1 MLNKILVIATYDSF
15 LRSAIKL
22 AERIYN
28 FEIDIGIL
36 YVKDNQISIRQLQEA
51 GAIKYNVFN
60 IDRLLDKDYLQY
72 DIIILSVG
80 NIAARNF
87 IKKFYKEILQ
97 ESVYLNNRPIL
108 ISIFP
113 GIILGNT
120 DVILS
125 RIDSDII
132 LANSKIDYDII
143 NKISSLYAKDVKCI
157 NYGLI
162 NLDTNN
168 KIKQSK
174 IYRQGKEKNIYF
186 IDQVRIPK
194 TELERLYVLNK
205 LIEFADLNAD
215 KNIIIKSRI
224 YAGEKTVHDNKY
236 SYYVLIKKIS
246 RAIPSNI
253 YFTSENI
260 EDLYSKMDLC
270 VSFSSTVI
278 LEALYYKI
286 PVAVICDLG
295 VIEEYATQFFL
306 ESDLLISFDDLILG
320 KRVTASNVW
329 LDENLYF
336 VNNRDWE
343 LNEAISN
350 CANQKDGYNKR
361 INLFGGA
368 FRFSSVDKTT
378 RFKRKLKKFF
388 KSPLLFFY
396 DSKLVKFFR

>member
-1 MLNKILVIATYDSF
+1 
-15 LRSAIKL
+15 
-22 AERIYN
+22 
-28 FEIDIGIL
+28 
-36 YVKDNQISIRQLQEA
+36 
-51 GAIKYNVFN
+51 
-60 IDRLLDKDYLQY
+60 
-72 DIIILSVG
+72 
-80 NIAARNF
+80 
-87 IKKFYKEILQ
+87 
-97 ESVYLNNRPIL
+97 
-108 ISIFP
+108 
-113 GIILGNT
+113 
-120 DVILS
+120 
-125 RIDSDII
+125 
-132 LANSKIDYDII
+132 
-143 NKISSLYAKDVKCI
+143 
-157 NYGLI
+157 
-162 NLDTNN
+162 
-168 KIKQSK
+168 
-174 IYRQGKEKNIYF
+174 
-186 IDQVRIPK
+186 
-194 TELERLYVLNK
+194 
-205 LIEFADLNAD
+205 
-215 KNIIIKSRI
+215 
-224 YAGEKTVHDNKY
+224 
-236 SYYVLIKKIS
+236 
-246 RAIPSNI
+246 
-253 YFTSENI
+253 
-260 EDLYSKMDLC
+260 MDLC

-388 KSPLLFFY
+388 KSPSLFFY